1 MTPQELMDLP
11 YAGMAE
17 KQLRS
22 EGKWSYTQEEK
33 IAMIFDRMR
42 SAHIDLD
49 YALDDLEDHT

>member
-22 EGKWSYTQEEK
+22 EGKWSHTQEEK
-33 IAMIFDRMR
+33 LVMIFDKMQE
-42 SAHIDLD
+42 A
-49 YALDDLEDHT
+49 YEALQEGMYDLEELT